1 MERDGHRRITGY
13 TPESEWDQTERDW
26 MLALDDYEHSLCP
39 RCGMPVSVCHDELTP
54 TRYTAEA
61 GVCQISLMR
70 DIAAEDW
77 RKQHDG
83 EAGIKTM
90 SLTTAIKEDKET
102 TMAGGLNRNI
112 TVRLLADTS
121 KFTAGMAKVSAEAEK
136 TSTTMERRAARRS
149 S

>member
-83 EAGIKTM
+83 E
-90 SLTTAIKEDKET
+90 
-102 TMAGGLNRNI
+102 GGHQDHVTDHRHQGKI
-112 TVRLLADTS
+112 RRPPWQAD
-121 KFTAGMAKVSAEAEK
+121 
-136 TSTTMERRAARRS
+136 
-149 S
+149 

>member
-70 DIAAEDW
+70 DTAAEDW

-90 SLTTAIKEDKET
+90 SLTTAIK
-102 TMAGGLNRNI
+102 
-112 TVRLLADTS
+112 
-121 KFTAGMAKVSAEAEK
+121 
-136 TSTTMERRAARRS
+136 AR
-149 S
+149 

>member
-13 TPESEWDQTERDW
+13 TPESEWDQT
-26 MLALDDYEHSLCP
+26 
-39 RCGMPVSVCHDELTP
+39 CGMPVSVCHDELTP

-90 SLTTAIKEDKET
+90 SLTTAIK
-102 TMAGGLNRNI
+102 
-112 TVRLLADTS
+112 
-121 KFTAGMAKVSAEAEK
+121 
-136 TSTTMERRAARRS
+136 AR
-149 S
+149 

>member
-13 TPESEWDQTERDW
+13 TPESEWDQTERAW
-26 MLALDDYEHSLCP
+26 MLALADYAHSLCP

-83 EAGIKTM
+83 EAGIKAM
-90 SLTTAIKEDKET
+90 SLTTAIK
-102 TMAGGLNRNI
+102 
-112 TVRLLADTS
+112 
-121 KFTAGMAKVSAEAEK
+121 
-136 TSTTMERRAARRS
+136 AR
-149 S
+149 